1 MRGLF
6 VMRLWSISGK
16 VAHLVLRD
24 Y

>member
-16 VAHLVLRD
+16 FR
-24 Y
+24 

>member
-16 VAHLVLRD
+16 VAHRARD
-24 Y
+24 

>member
-16 VAHLVLRD
+16 FAHRALD
-24 Y
+24 